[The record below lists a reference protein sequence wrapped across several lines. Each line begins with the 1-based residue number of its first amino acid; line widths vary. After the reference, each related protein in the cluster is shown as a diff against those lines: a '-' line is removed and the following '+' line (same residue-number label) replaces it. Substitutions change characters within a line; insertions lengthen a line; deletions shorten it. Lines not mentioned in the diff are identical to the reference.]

1 MSISGSNLGGEGS
14 KEMGVVNCYL
24 NSVVNPL
31 KTLAF
36 KEGVLLMEEVK
47 APKTEGTMEER
58 LEILED
64 TIFRYGTMI
73 ERSLGAHH
81 LLNIGMERKV
91 EAYEARIKD
100 TEDKIFYILT

>member
-47 APKTEGTMEER
+47 APKTEGTME
-58 LEILED
+58 
-64 TIFRYGTMI
+64 
-73 ERSLGAHH
+73 
-81 LLNIGMERKV
+81 
-91 EAYEARIKD
+91 
-100 TEDKIFYILT
+100 

>member
-1 MSISGSNLGGEGS
+1 
-14 KEMGVVNCYL
+14 VVAL
-24 NSVVNPL
+24 L
-31 KTLAF
+31 KTLTF

-64 TIFRYGTMI
+64 TIFRYGAVI
-73 ERSLGAHH
+73 ERSLDAHH
-81 LLNIGMERKV
+81 LMNIEMERKV

-100 TEDKIFYILT
+100 TEEKIFHILT